1 MTQYTIMSKDI
12 GATLTFPSQYL
23 MLDFKISLE
32 DVLKTLPANQTY
44 DDTLYTNK
52 CIAWFISEQSSSQKA
67 VYDLSDEC
75 SLCIHMLEKP
85 IYLHEQ
91 REKHWGRSTPII
103 EKNLQYNQSENSHTD
118 AHNIGR
124 SWFVSWR
131 DVQSSWVY
139 IRRSLAGVKIDL
151 CYLSYMMFR
160 ANTVNG

>member
-32 DVLKTLPANQTY
+32 DILKTLPANQTY
-44 DDTLYTNK
+44 DDTLYTNR

-67 VYDLSDEC
+67 VCNLSDEC
-75 SLCIHMLEKP
+75 SVCIHMLEKP

-91 REKHWGRSTPII
+91 REKHWGCSMPII
-103 EKNLQYNQSENSHTD
+103 EKNLEYNQSDNSHTD

-124 SWFVSWR
+124 LRFA
-131 DVQSSWVY
+131 SSRETSNHRGY
-139 IRRSLAGVKIDL
+139 IFIGRSQVL
-151 CYLSYMMFR
+151 R
-160 ANTVNG
+160 